1 MQATT
6 ERKHSVKATAAP
18 LSRADKELADMKAYM
33 KKVSRSKKSATEF
46 LVRGGVIDKNGVLAE
61 HYRS

>member
-1 MQATT
+1 MQATI
-6 ERKHSVKATAAP
+6 ERKRASKAVAVP
-18 LSRADKELADMKAYM
+18 MSKADKELADMKAYM

-46 LVRGGVIDKNGVLAE
+46 LLRGGVIDKNGVLAE

>member
-6 ERKHSVKATAAP
+6 ERKRAVKATAAP
-18 LSRADKELADMKAYM
+18 MSKADKELADMKAYM

-46 LVRGGVIDKNGVLAE
+46 LLRGGVIDKNGVLAE

>member
-1 MQATT
+1 MQATI
-6 ERKHSVKATAAP
+6 ERKRASKAAAAP
-18 LSRADKELADMKAYM
+18 MSQADKELAAMKVYM

-46 LVRGGVIDKNGVLAE
+46 LLRAGVIDKNGVLAE